1 MANPVVHW
9 EVNGKDGPAL
19 HKFFG
24 DLFDWEVLADN
35 PMGYGLVN
43 QDPECPNS
51 IGGGIGQTF
60 DGSAGFV
67 TFYVEVE
74 DVTATLERAAGLGG
88 SILMPETNV
97 MEGVTIGHLADPEG
111 HIIGLLKKEPM

>member
-60 DGSAGFV
+60 DGSSGFV
-67 TFYVEVE
+67 TFYVEVD
-74 DVTATLERAAGLGG
+74 DVTATLEKAASLGG

-97 MEGVTIGHLADPEG
+97 MEGVTIGHFADPEG
-111 HIIGLLKKEPM
+111 HIIGLLKKVPM

>member
-24 DLFDWEVLADN
+24 DLFDWEVLTDN

-43 QDPECPNS
+43 SRPRVPQ
-51 IGGGIGQTF
+51 QYRRRYW
-60 DGSAGFV
+60 A
-67 TFYVEVE
+67 
-74 DVTATLERAAGLGG
+74 DV
-88 SILMPETNV
+88 
-97 MEGVTIGHLADPEG
+97 
-111 HIIGLLKKEPM
+111 